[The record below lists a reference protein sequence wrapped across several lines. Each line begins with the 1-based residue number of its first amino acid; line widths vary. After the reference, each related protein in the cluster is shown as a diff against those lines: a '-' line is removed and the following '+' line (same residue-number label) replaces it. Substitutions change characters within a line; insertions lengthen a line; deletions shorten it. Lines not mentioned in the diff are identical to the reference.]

1 MRENVISK
9 TAITVIFRLIVESN
23 MGLLKCN
30 FTRRKVL
37 VRWRTYPKISQKYQE
52 LAELWAKTLVFWTK
66 CRVSQF
72 EFLQNRG
79 TVNSYLLLE
88 FLSSDYEIFRASSEP
103 YFDTRDTS
111 DFWNFVHSQLSGIK
125 CTLFAN
131 LTTYYIAE
139 LAMNKISKIRYVSS
153 VEIRFQRCPENFII
167 TA

>member
-23 MGLLKCN
+23 MGILKCN

-79 TVNSYLLLE
+79 TVNSYLLLG
-88 FLSSDYEIFRASSEP
+88 FLSSDYEIFRASLEP
-103 YFDTRDTS
+103 YFDTRDIS
-111 DFWNFVHSQLSGIK
+111 DFRNFIHSQLGYIICSQIGK
-125 CTLFAN
+125 KGTFD
-131 LTTYYIAE
+131 TTE
-139 LAMNKISKIRYVSS
+139 QAMNKISKIRYVSS
-153 VEIRFQRCPENFII
+153 VEIRFQRCLENFII